1 MHKSAIFGL
10 FLMASLLLGTS
21 VNMNMFSSASA
32 QGMEQYDNSY
42 EQQSTYGN
50 DPYGSSSYDT
60 SYSDDKSYD
69 SSYDKESSYG
79 PQQPSY
85 GYDNNHHMVHNNH
98 HMTNQNILLKALT
111 ATTVTTKL
119 RIKNMNVE
127 QVHSKAFS

>member
-32 QGMEQYDNSY
+32 QGMEQYDNQY
-42 EQQSTYGN
+42 EQSTYGN

-69 SSYDKESSYG
+69 SSYDKQPSYG

-85 GYDNNHHMVHNNH
+85 GPQQPSYDKPKYSTV
-98 HMTNQNILLKALT
+98 KALT
-111 ATTVTTKL
+111 AITVTTKL

-127 QVHSKAFS
+127 LVHLKAFL